1 MSKQAELVKD
11 LITKHEKE
19 IMTEKHEK
27 EIMTEKHKNDLL
39 KKDNEILKQQLEI
52 AQLKAKI
59 KK

>member
-1 MSKQAELVKD
+1 MSKQAEFIKD

-19 IMTEKHEK
+19 IMVEKHEK
-27 EIMTEKHKNDLL
+27 ELMIVRHQK
-39 KKDNEILKQQLEI
+39 EILEQKLEI